1 MYIKHYTT
9 STLENMKAL
18 ILVGG
23 KWRVLS
29 IVQVGLLDFH
39 ARTVAVDNGDEEDD
53 TREVVEDGTIR

>member
-1 MYIKHYTT
+1 
-9 STLENMKAL
+9 MKAL

-29 IVQVGLLDFH
+29 IVHVGLLDFH